1 MKENELV
8 SVIIPNYNKEQY
20 IEQCINSVLAQTY
33 SNIEIIIVDDLSTD
47 RSRKIIQ
54 QYESKY
60 ENVRAI
66 LLNENGGVSRA
77 RNIGIKAASADY
89 VTMLDSDDFYY
100 SNEKIANEM
109 EVLRVNSPDGIAY
122 SYRQVV
128 DENSNLLYKERRH
141 WDRYR
146 SGKVY
151 KYLLTE
157 KDGFSF
163 VQRDYIVKKEY
174 ILEVGAYTEGDSYY
188 EDYDLLMRL
197 VEKHPMFFTGKD
209 GTAYRLVRTGL
220 STVQKKND
228 ARQFIVPQKI
238 RLKHIKKMKGKEFVE
253 NYFLWLIECMRL
265 AIRIVGRK
273 IKRILQ
279 R

>member
-1 MKENELV
+1 MKKNELV
-8 SVIIPNYNKEQY
+8 SVIIPNYNKEKY
-20 IEQCINSVLAQTY
+20 IEQCIRSVLAQTY
-33 SNIEIIIVDDLSTD
+33 PNIEIVIVDDFSTD
-47 RSRKIIQ
+47 KSREIIQ
-54 QYESKY
+54 QYDNNYK
-60 ENVRAI
+60 NIHAI
-66 LLNENGGVSRA
+66 LLDENGGVSRA
-77 RNIGIKAASADY
+77 RNIGIKAANAAY

-100 SNEKIANEM
+100 NNEKIANEM
-109 EVLRVNSPDGIAY
+109 EVLTEFPDGIAY

-128 DENSNLLYKERRH
+128 DENSDLLYKEIRY

-146 SGKVY
+146 SGNIY

-157 KDGFSF
+157 RDAFSF

-197 VEKHPMFFTGKD
+197 VEKYQMFFTGKY
-209 GTAYRLVRTGL
+209 GTAYRFVNTGL
-220 STVQKKND
+220 SCLQKKND

-253 NYFLWLIECMRL
+253 NYFLWLVECMRL
-265 AIRIVGRK
+265 TVRIVGRK